1 MVATTSTTATAVL
14 FRLNEEMQRTKQEL
28 RCGGEQHHTSSAN
41 KQKLRGHDDDCRIS
55 EMRSL
60 QEGFEKDLAEKD
72 KQREKEV
79 KELQELLEH
88 ERTAAKQAKLDYE
101 EQQQQHLKHL
111 APHAKLQ
118 EEVQE
123 HHHTSPANKQKLRGH
138 VDDCRLSEMRSL
150 QEGFEKDLAE
160 KDKQREKEVKELQ
173 DLLEHERTAAK
184 QAKLDYEEQQQ
195 QHLKHLAPHAKL
207 QEEVQEHHHT
217 SPANKQKLRGH
228 VDDCR
233 LSEMR
238 SLQEGFEKDLAEKD
252 KQREKEVKELQ
263 DLLEHERT
271 AAKQAKQVSQEKVQ
285 QLEEAQKIQQEFN
298 KQRGEQQHEHV
309 QQLAQQAKLQE
320 EVQEQEK
327 HSEFFAKELE
337 QQRNSWKQRS
347 DQQLEELQEV
357 QNQMNKLKEMEAI
370 ISV

>member
-1 MVATTSTTATAVL
+1 M
-14 FRLNEEMQRTKQEL
+14 

-41 KQKLRGHDDDCRIS
+41 KQKLRGHLDDCRIS

-79 KELQELLEH
+79 KELQDLLED

-101 EQQQQHLKHL
+101 EQQQEQLKQL

-138 VDDCRLSEMRSL
+138 VDDCRISEMRSL

-173 DLLEHERTAAK
+173 DLLEDERTAAK

-195 QHLKHLAPHAKL
+195 EQLKQLAPHAKL

-233 LSEMR
+233 ISEMQ
-238 SLQEGFEKDLAEKD
+238 SLLAEQD
-252 KQREKEVKELQ
+252 KQREKEMKELQ
-263 DLLEHERT
+263 DLLEDERT
-271 AAKQAKQVSQEKVQ
+271 AAKQAKLVSQEKVQ
-285 QLEEAQKIQQEFN
+285 QLQEAQKTQQEFN
-298 KQRGEQQHEHV
+298 EQRGKQQHEHV
-309 QQLAQQAKLQE
+309 EQLAQQAKLQE

-327 HSEFFAKELE
+327 HLEFVTKELE

-347 DQQLEELQEV
+347 DQQLQELQEV
-357 QNQMNKLKEMEAI
+357 QNQMKKMKEMEAI

>member
-1 MVATTSTTATAVL
+1 
-14 FRLNEEMQRTKQEL
+14 
-28 RCGGEQHHTSSAN
+28 
-41 KQKLRGHDDDCRIS
+41 
-55 EMRSL
+55 MRSL

-79 KELQELLEH
+79 KELQDLLED

-101 EQQQQHLKHL
+101 EQQQEQLKQL

-138 VDDCRLSEMRSL
+138 VDDCRISEMRSL
-150 QEGFEKDLAE
+150 LAE
-160 KDKQREKEVKELQ
+160 QDKQREKEMKELQ
-173 DLLEHERTAAK
+173 DLLEDERTAAK

-195 QHLKHLAPHAKL
+195 EQLKQLAPHAKL

-233 LSEMR
+233 ISEMQ
-238 SLQEGFEKDLAEKD
+238 SLLAEQD
-252 KQREKEVKELQ
+252 KQREKEMKELQ
-263 DLLEHERT
+263 DLLEDERT
-271 AAKQAKQVSQEKVQ
+271 AAKQAK
-285 QLEEAQKIQQEFN
+285 LDYEEQQQEQL
-298 KQRGEQQHEHV
+298 K
-309 QQLAQQAKLQE
+309 QLAPHAKLQE

-327 HSEFFAKELE
+327 HLEFVTKELE

-347 DQQLEELQEV
+347 DQQLQELQEL
-357 QNQMNKLKEMEAI
+357 QNQMKKMKEMEAI
-370 ISV
+370 ISVWLRLTELKPDVIHVIVKPVWSCSEKSWISRWNEITI